1 MKNFNAILNKNDI
14 VEMEITSMTS
24 DGKGV
29 GRVNSVVVFV
39 PETAIGDFVSVKIV
53 KVLKNYCFGKLVE
66 IIRPSQDRCKNECPV
81 FEKCGGCAYRHINY
95 DAEINLKAEQVF
107 HNVSSIGK
115 AQYKKGKPIFNIKN
129 TQRYR
134 NKAQYPIGRSV
145 DGKIIAGFYAPRS
158 HRIIS
163 VEDCL
168 LQPQVFSEILKDC
181 IVFFEKNNV
190 SIYDEETAKGLIRHV
205 YIRQGEVSGEI
216 MVCFVVN
223 GKTFTGAKELCLAL
237 SSKYEQIK
245 SIVLNVNTKNDNVI
259 MGNSCI
265 TLFGNDTINDEICG
279 IKTKLSPLSFYQV
292 NHYMAQELYTLA
304 GKLAN
309 LNGTETVL
317 DLYCGAGLI
326 GLSVAKKV
334 KKLVGIE
341 IVEDAV
347 KNAKENAKLN
357 GIANAEFF
365 CGDASYIQRLLDKG
379 YKFDVIFVD
388 PPRKGCSPDVID
400 ALINSGAKKIVMI
413 SCNSSTMARDLM
425 LLSDGG
431 YKADEIIPADL
442 FPRTVHCEAIALLQ
456 MKGDVH
462 KMKLNSTP
470 FEMIKSG
477 EKTIE
482 LRLYD
487 EKRQQINVGDK
498 IIFIN
503 NATGE
508 KLNTTVVKLHIF
520 DTFND
525 LYKSMP
531 LLKCGYTTEDI
542 NTAHPSDM
550 EQYYSVEEQKKY
562 GVVGIELVCS

>member
-39 PETAIGDFVSVKIV
+39 PETAVGDFVSVKIV
-53 KVLKNYCFGKLVE
+53 KVLKNYCFGKLLE
-66 IIRPSQDRCKNECPV
+66 IIRPSEYRCNNDCPV

-134 NKAQYPIGRSV
+134 NKAQYPIGRSA

-158 HRIIS
+158 HRIVS

-181 IVFFEKNNV
+181 IDFFEKNNV

-223 GKTFTGAKELCLAL
+223 GKTFTGAKKLSLTL

-245 SIVLNVNTKNDNVI
+245 SIVLNVNTKNDNVS
-259 MGNSCI
+259 MGHSCI
-265 TLFGNDTINDEICG
+265 TLFGSDTINDEICG

-309 LNGTETVL
+309 LNGAETVL

-326 GLSVAKKV
+326 GLSVANKV

-347 KNAKENAKLN
+347 ENAKENAKLN
-357 GIANAEFF
+357 GINNAEFF
-365 CGDASYIQRLLDKG
+365 CGDASYIQKLLDKG

-388 PPRKGCSPDVID
+388 PPRKGCSLDVIE
-400 ALINSGAKKIVMI
+400 ALISSGAKKIVMI

-442 FPRTVHCEAIALLQ
+442 FPRTVHCEAVAC
-456 MKGDVH
+456 
-462 KMKLNSTP
+462 LN
-470 FEMIKSG
+470 K
-477 EKTIE
+477 IE
-482 LRLYD
+482 
-487 EKRQQINVGDK
+487 E
-498 IIFIN
+498 
-503 NATGE
+503 
-508 KLNTTVVKLHIF
+508 
-520 DTFND
+520 
-525 LYKSMP
+525 
-531 LLKCGYTTEDI
+531 
-542 NTAHPSDM
+542 
-550 EQYYSVEEQKKY
+550 
-562 GVVGIELVCS
+562 